1 MANLSQRA
9 NPCVCDTDQQ
19 YLMKFGWD
27 LNCDNTQIENSDCVI
42 LNRNMLKKGYKGEDV
57 WKFYQT
63 YESIPWDYINTMH
76 IIYENKDFVLYV
88 K

>member
-1 MANLSQRA
+1 MTL
-9 NPCVCDTDQQ
+9 DQQ

-42 LNRNMLKKGYKGEDV
+42 LDRNMLKKGYKGEDV